1 MRLLYHRFFKKTTLY
16 TWFVSYSVEIRIYN
30 IRFIPFLGE
39 IRTRTAS
46 SGCFRQAAQTA
57 ALAQQ
62 INQRCGN
69 FRAVAQILDGNERRL
84 LARIH
89 DALRGGL
96 AQPGRA
102 LKGMRIVFSSTT

>member
-30 IRFIPFLGE
+30 DKI
-39 IRTRTAS
+39 S
-46 SGCFRQAAQTA
+46 SIFEPRSEGKQRRLIAFRQIAQA
-57 ALAQQ
+57 SALAQQ
-62 INQRCGN
+62 VNQRRGN
-69 FRAVAQILDGNERRL
+69 LRAVAQILDGNKRRL

-96 AQPGRA
+96 AQARAGR
-102 LKGMRIVFSSTT
+102 